1 MPRHCLTLDLKDDEQ
16 AIAEYKRYHEKIW
29 PEVKESLFAAGVL
42 NMEIYLLGTRMFM
55 IMEVSDAFSLAA
67 KAASDAANEK
77 VQEWETVMH
86 RFQRQLPGA
95 KADQW
100 WMVMDRVF
108 NLADQ

>member
-1 MPRHCLTLDLKDDEQ
+1 
-16 AIAEYKRYHEKIW
+16 
-29 PEVKESLFAAGVL
+29 
-42 NMEIYLLGTRMFM
+42 
-55 IMEVSDAFSLAA
+55 VSDAFSLAA